1 MVNEGSK
8 GEGGSY
14 TIYKDQSIIMHMSD
28 IFHDTHYFMELI
40 NTSENKKITTDCP
53 VGPFFPSV
61 CLKSLELFGP

>member
-1 MVNEGSK
+1 MVNEGAK

-40 NTSENKKITTDCP
+40 NTSENKKNNN
-53 VGPFFPSV
+53 
-61 CLKSLELFGP
+61 